1 MLFQSVSGP
10 MGSAFM
16 WPMREDGVEGGGMK
30 KSQSTPSLYSMLTSP
45 LPSRAAL
52 DLPTY
57 PEVEDDD

>member
-1 MLFQSVSGP
+1 